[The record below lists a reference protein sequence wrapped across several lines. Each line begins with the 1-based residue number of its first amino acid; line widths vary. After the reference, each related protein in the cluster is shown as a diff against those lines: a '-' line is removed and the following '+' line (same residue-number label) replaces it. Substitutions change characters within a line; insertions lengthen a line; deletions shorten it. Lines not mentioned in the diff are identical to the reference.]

1 MVWCLGRAPAE
12 DEECNRRNGATGA
25 VNSENIQSLSLR
37 TQEPTADNFHA
48 RIALQPKIAG
58 RAQYKSR
65 CIFIGPDFWDGLVK
79 PSLSSGNHIEFILNR
94 M

>member
-1 MVWCLGRAPAE
+1 MVRRLGRAPAE
-12 DEECNRRNGATGA
+12 DEEFNRRNCATGA

-37 TQEPTADNFHA
+37 TLQPTAAA
-48 RIALQPKIAG
+48 RIALQPEIAG

-65 CIFIGPDFWDGLVK
+65 CIFVGPDFWDGLVK
-79 PSLSSGNHIEFILNR
+79 PSLSSGNHIEFILNG

>member
-1 MVWCLGRAPAE
+1 MVRRLRRAPAE

-25 VNSENIQSLSLR
+25 VNSENIHSLSLR
-37 TQEPTADNFHA
+37 TLQPTADA
-48 RIALQPKIAG
+48 RITLQPKIAG

-79 PSLSSGNHIEFILNR
+79 PSLSSGNHIEFILNG